1 MGMLINLLEKLKT
14 KVSLLS
20 SLKEESGP
28 PMQFVLPSSNKKEL
42 SNDDLEK
49 LAHSL
54 GFPFRSSLL
63 DIEADKEVTTLVPY
77 HFVQKNDILPL
88 YKKNGGLVVATSDP
102 LHLSPLDELRFRLQ
116 IPIQAEVVPKQELK
130 DAIHR
135 LYQQGEKAAELL
147 LERVSEHTKKEV
159 DKEDMCDVLDKDPS
173 APPAVQLLN
182 VIISDAIRV
191 GASDIHFDPDE
202 SGMHVRLR
210 IDGVLLSKLDTPLEL
225 AGPIITRL
233 KVMANMDIAE
243 RRLPQDGRI
252 KVRYGGKTM
261 DFRVSTIPVAGGE
274 RMVLRLLDKGNIVLG
289 LDNLGMPN
297 TLLSALRTMTSYSE
311 GILLVT
317 GPTGSGKTTTLYSAL
332 MELQSV
338 EVNIMTIEDPI
349 EYRLP
354 GIAQTA
360 VHPKIGLSFA
370 TGLRHILRQDPD
382 IIMIGE
388 IRDAETAEIAIQS
401 ALTGHLVLSTLHTND
416 APSAIVRLVDM
427 GIEPYLISSSLLG
440 VLAQRLVRGICPSCK
455 GINSVG
461 CPICLGSG
469 FSGRH
474 GIYELM
480 SMSSA
485 IRKQI
490 ASSPESE
497 FIRHIARSE
506 GMTTLKEHGQTLI
519 NQGKTTQEELWR
531 VTRGSEDML

>member
-1 MGMLINLLEKLKT
+1 MWNQFITRCKENLPTLFGPR
-14 KVSLLS
+14 
-20 SLKEESGP
+20 EEEGGTS
-28 PMQFVLPSSNKKEL
+28 MQFIGPTTHKKEL
-42 SNDDLEK
+42 TDEELKK
-49 LAHSL
+49 LSESL
-54 GFPFRSSLL
+54 SMHFHPSLK
-63 DIEADKEVTTLVPY
+63 DIPQNTQLAALIPY

-88 YKKNGGLVVATSDP
+88 AKRDGALVVATSDP
-102 LHLSPLDELRFRLQ
+102 LHLAPLDELRFRLH
-116 IPIQAEVVPKQELK
+116 IPIIPEVVPKRELK
-130 DAIHR
+130 EAIHR

-147 LERVSEHTKKEV
+147 LESVSEHTKKE
-159 DKEDMCDVLDKDPS
+159 DDQDELYDVLDKDSS

-182 VIISDAIRV
+182 VIISDASRL

-202 SGMHVRLR
+202 KGLHVRLR
-210 IDGVLLSKLDTPLEL
+210 VDGVLLEKLETPVEL
-225 AGPIITRL
+225 ASPIITRL

-252 KVRYGGKTM
+252 KVRYGGKM
-261 DFRVSTIPVAGGE
+261 IDFRVSTIPVAGGE

-289 LDNLGMPN
+289 LDNLGIP
-297 TLLSALRTMTSYSE
+297 TSLLQNLRTLTSFSE

-332 MELQSV
+332 TELKSP

-349 EYRLP
+349 EYRLT

-360 VHPKIGLSFA
+360 VHHKIGLSFA

-388 IRDAETAEIAIQS
+388 IRDKETAEIAIQS

-427 GIEPYLISSSLLG
+427 GIEPYLISSCLLG
-440 VLAQRLVRGICPSCK
+440 VLAQRLVRRTCPSCQGK
-455 GINSVG
+455 ESKS
-461 CPICLGSG
+461 CPLCIGSG

-480 SMSSA
+480 TLSQTL
-485 IRKQI
+485 RKQI
-490 ASSPESE
+490 ALSPESE
-497 FIRHIARSE
+497 LLRQIARKE
-506 GMTTLKEHGQTLI
+506 GMRTLKEHGYELIEQGQTTL
-519 NQGKTTQEELWR
+519 EELWR
-531 VTRGSEDML
+531 VTRGSEDSP

>member
-1 MGMLINLLEKLKT
+1 MWNQFVTRCKENLPTLFGPREEEGGTSMQFIGPTTHKKELTDEELKKLAE
-14 KVSLLS
+14 SLSMHFHS
-20 SLKEESGP
+20 SLKDVP
-28 PMQFVLPSSNKKEL
+28 QNTQ
-42 SNDDLEK
+42 
-49 LAHSL
+49 LAAL
-54 GFPFRSSLL
+54 
-63 DIEADKEVTTLVPY
+63 IPY

-88 YKKNGGLVVATSDP
+88 AKRDGALVVATSDP
-102 LHLSPLDELRFRLQ
+102 LHLAPLDELRFRLHMPI
-116 IPIQAEVVPKQELK
+116 IPEVVPKRELK
-130 DAIHR
+130 EAIHR

-147 LERVSEHTKKEV
+147 LESVSEHTKKE
-159 DKEDMCDVLDKDPS
+159 DDQDELYDVLDKDSS

-182 VIISDAIRV
+182 VIISDASRL

-202 SGMHVRLR
+202 KGLHVRLR
-210 IDGVLLSKLDTPLEL
+210 VDGVLLEKLETPVEL
-225 AGPIITRL
+225 ASPIITRL

-252 KVRYGGKTM
+252 KVRYGGRM
-261 DFRVSTIPVAGGE
+261 IDFRVSTIPVAGGE
-274 RMVLRLLDKGNIVLG
+274 RMVLRLLDKGNIILG
-289 LDNLGMPN
+289 LDNLGIPT
-297 TLLSALRTMTSYSE
+297 TLLENLRTLTSFSE

-332 MELQSV
+332 TELKSP

-360 VHPKIGLSFA
+360 VHHKIGLSFA

-388 IRDAETAEIAIQS
+388 IRDKETAEIAIQS

-427 GIEPYLISSSLLG
+427 GIEPYLISSCLLG
-440 VLAQRLVRGICPSCK
+440 VLAQRLVRRTCPSCQGK
-455 GINSVG
+455 ESKS
-461 CPICLGSG
+461 CSLCMGSG

-480 SMSSA
+480 TLSQTL
-485 IRKQI
+485 RKQI
-490 ASSPESE
+490 ALSPESE
-497 FIRHIARSE
+497 LLRQIARKE
-506 GMTTLKEHGQTLI
+506 GMRTLKEHGYELIEQGQTTL
-519 NQGKTTQEELWR
+519 EELWR
-531 VTRGSEDML
+531 VTRGSEDSP